1 MSIQEVRAQE
11 SQRHSPGQLTCSIFA
26 ATCLAAQPPAAT
38 IPAGIVTSPRKLN
51 SPLLMRCDSR
61 AACSLELVYRLVT
74 ARLARSSAAG
84 LLDARP
90 ITTRNRLAA

>member
-1 MSIQEVRAQE
+1 
-11 SQRHSPGQLTCSIFA
+11 
-26 ATCLAAQPPAAT
+26 
-38 IPAGIVTSPRKLN
+38 
-51 SPLLMRCDSR
+51 MRCDSR